1 MSVQF
6 RKMTLEDIEAVYAI
20 EVSSF
25 TTPWTKD
32 AFYKELV
39 ENTLAAYFIVEE
51 DDHVVAYGGM
61 WQIMDELHITNI
73 AVEVEARGKG
83 YSKVLMDGMIDYG
96 KKYAFKHMTLEVRQN
111 NKVAIALYEKYGFES
126 VGIRPKYYMDTNEDA
141 LVMWK
146 EL

>member
-1 MSVQF
+1 MNVQF
-6 RKMTLEDIEAVYAI
+6 RKMTLEDIDDVYAI

-39 ENTLAAYFIVEE
+39 ENTLAAYFVVEDE
-51 DDHVVAYGGM
+51 NKLVAYGGM

-73 AVEVEARGKG
+73 AVAKGSRGKG
-83 YSKVLMDGMIDYG
+83 YSKVLMDGLIDYG
-96 KKYAFKHMTLEVRQN
+96 KKYAFKHMTLEVRQSN
-111 NKVAIALYEKYGFES
+111 NVAIALYEKYGFES

>member
-1 MSVQF
+1 MNVQF
-6 RKMTLEDIEAVYAI
+6 RKMTLEDIDDVYAI

-39 ENTLAAYFIVEE
+39 ENTLAAYFVVK
-51 DDHVVAYGGM
+51 DDDQLVAYGGM

-73 AVEVEARGKG
+73 AVAIGSRGKG
-83 YSKVLMDGMIDYG
+83 YSKVLMDGLMDYG
-96 KKYAFKHMTLEVRQN
+96 KKYSFKHMTLEVRQSN
-111 NKVAIALYEKYGFES
+111 IVAIALYEKYGFES

>member
-1 MSVQF
+1 MTVQF
-6 RKMTLEDIEAVYAI
+6 RKMTVEDIDEVYAI

-32 AFYKELV
+32 AFYKELI
-39 ENTLAAYFIVEE
+39 ENTLAAYFVVEVDE
-51 DDHVVAYGGM
+51 QMVAYGGM

-73 AVEVEARGKG
+73 AVAKGSRGKG
-83 YSKVLMDGMIDYG
+83 YSKVLMDGLIDYG
-96 KKYAFKHMTLEVRQN
+96 KKYAFKHMTLEVRQSN
-111 NKVAIALYEKYGFES
+111 NVAIALYEKYGFKS

>member
-1 MSVQF
+1 MNVQF
-6 RKMTLEDIEAVYAI
+6 RKMTLEDIDDVYAI

-39 ENTLAAYFIVEE
+39 ENTLAAYFVVEE
-51 DDHVVAYGGM
+51 DDQLVAYGGM

-73 AVEVEARGKG
+73 AVAKGSRGKG
-83 YSKVLMDGMIDYG
+83 YSKVLMDGLIDYG
-96 KKYAFKHMTLEVRQN
+96 KKYAFKHMTLEVRQSN
-111 NKVAIALYEKYGFES
+111 NVAIALYEKYGFES